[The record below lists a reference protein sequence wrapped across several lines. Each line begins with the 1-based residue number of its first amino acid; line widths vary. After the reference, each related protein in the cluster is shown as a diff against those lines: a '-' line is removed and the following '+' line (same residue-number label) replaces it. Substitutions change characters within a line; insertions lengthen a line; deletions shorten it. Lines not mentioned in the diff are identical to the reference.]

1 MRAVGG
7 VIACALTL
15 LVVVHAGATTL
26 YITETAVGEP
36 AGVGAFGPLP
46 YVASSTGDAPESG
59 QGESRPMGPVAVA
72 PEPSGLA
79 ALAIVMVALGVS
91 AVMRVV
97 REVRILVV
105 RCARYRIELG
115 GVQNWWTA
123 HRRHAP

>member
-1 MRAVGG
+1 MRAAGG

-15 LVVVHAGATTL
+15 LVVAQAGAATL

-36 AGVGAFGPLP
+36 AGFGAIALLP
-46 YVASSTGDAPESG
+46 YVASSTGDAPESE
-59 QGESRPMGPVAVA
+59 QGDSRPLGPVAVA

-79 ALAIVMVALGVS
+79 AIAIVMVALGVS

-97 REVRILVV
+97 REVRTLVV

-115 GVQNWWTA
+115 GVPDWWTA
-123 HRRHAP
+123 HRRHAR

>member
-1 MRAVGG
+1 MKAVGG

-15 LVVVHAGATTL
+15 LVVVHAGAATL

-36 AGVGAFGPLP
+36 AGLIAPLP
-46 YVASSTGDAPESG
+46 YVASSASDAPESD
-59 QGESRPMGPVAVA
+59 QNDARPLGPVAVA

-79 ALAIVMVALGVS
+79 ALAIVMMALGVS

-97 REVRILVV
+97 REVRTLLV

-115 GVQNWWTA
+115 GVPDWWTA
-123 HRRHAP
+123 HRRHAR